1 MESHGTTKQERRK
14 NSVLRNGPSVKI
26 GGLRLGASFVEA
38 LEGESCTEKGG
49 YKRVENG
56 ILFGSSL
63 AISCVISRSM

>member
-49 YKRVENG
+49 YKG
-56 ILFGSSL
+56 
-63 AISCVISRSM
+63 